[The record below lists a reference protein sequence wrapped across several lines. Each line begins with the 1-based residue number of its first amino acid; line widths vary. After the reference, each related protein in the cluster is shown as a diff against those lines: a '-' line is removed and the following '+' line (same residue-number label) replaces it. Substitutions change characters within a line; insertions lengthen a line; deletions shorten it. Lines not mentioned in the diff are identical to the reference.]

1 MTDFHLALLEFQFP
15 ALPTLAAASNAALLA
30 QQPVSSP
37 EQCHAMTCT
46 GALSKGYQTTSPVYA
61 QQESFPPQELEPLC
75 FPLYSFVPPH
85 DIKLKLLS
93 IFLKYIEVTFRLP
106 TKTD

>member
-1 MTDFHLALLEFQFP
+1 MPDFHLALLEFQFP

-46 GALSKGYQTTSPVYA
+46 GALSKGHQTTFPVYA
-61 QQESFPPQELEPLC
+61 HAGILPTSGIRTIRF
-75 FPLYSFVPPH
+75 SFVFFCPSPWH
-85 DIKLKLLS
+85 KVEI
-93 IFLKYIEVTFRLP
+93 IVHFLEVY
-106 TKTD
+106 